1 MVPEQSTSA
10 VIVWH
15 PDASYYAVRTVAST
29 P

>member
-10 VIVWH
+10 IITWH
-15 PDASYYAVRTVAST
+15 PEASYYAVRTVAGT

>member
-10 VIVWH
+10 IMVWH
-15 PDASYYAVRTVAST
+15 PQAGYYSVRTVLDR